1 MKNKFACFTKTIK
14 NTSFFSVK
22 KSAQMATKILWS
34 WLNNFITNFVIIIQP
49 EMLGINFLLRT
60 SSYPQHLVLSTPQ
73 HALGLEHQPNIQISK
88 AGAKRV

>member
-1 MKNKFACFTKTIK
+1 
-14 NTSFFSVK
+14 
-22 KSAQMATKILWS
+22 
-34 WLNNFITNFVIIIQP
+34 
-49 EMLGINFLLRT
+49 MLGINFLLQT